1 MQSKPV
7 GDDDRLTATK
17 NVDRLASFQI
27 HDDRSVPVA
36 PRDSPIIDSK
46 NDRGL
51 LRRRTSGSMED
62 AQHGVTAD
70 PNPQMGGKPTS
81 RRATQREAKAA

>member
-1 MQSKPV
+1 
-7 GDDDRLTATK
+7 
-17 NVDRLASFQI
+17 
-27 HDDRSVPVA
+27 
-36 PRDSPIIDSK
+36 
-46 NDRGL
+46 
-51 LRRRTSGSMED
+51 MED